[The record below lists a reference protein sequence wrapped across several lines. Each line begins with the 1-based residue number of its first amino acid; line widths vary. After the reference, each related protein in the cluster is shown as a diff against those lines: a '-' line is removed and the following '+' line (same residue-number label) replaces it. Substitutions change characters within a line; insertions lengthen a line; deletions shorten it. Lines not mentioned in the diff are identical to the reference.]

1 MSVFPAISFGVAI
14 MCANGAQAGDELQF
28 PHQQV
33 KIGATLFA
41 RHCATCHG
49 TRMRNPQWA
58 IDLREFPRDAHA
70 RFVDSVSNGKRNMPP
85 WDDVL
90 SPDEI
95 EALWAYVIAGE
106 IAN

>member
-1 MSVFPAISFGVAI
+1 MKVDPATWLVVVIICGNV
-14 MCANGAQAGDELQF
+14 AQAGNEERF
-28 PHQQV
+28 PPEQV
-33 KIGATLFA
+33 KTGATLFA

-49 TRMRNPQWA
+49 TRMQNPQWA
-58 IDLREFPRDAHA
+58 IDLRQFPRDAHT

-95 EALWAYVIAGE
+95 EALWAYVSTGE
-106 IAN
+106 KAD